1 MKFVDIKTSRV
12 SLTNEDEFVLDGA
25 IKVVEELLDH
35 IDELDGKTI
44 FKDPHYADADEY
56 ITVSEIEEALD
67 RLKFIREIYGIDW
80 NKKGL

>member
-12 SLTNEDEFVLDGA
+12 FLTDEDKFALDESINV
-25 IKVVEELLDH
+25 IKELIEH

-56 ITVSEIEEALD
+56 ITVSEIEEALE
-67 RLKFIREIYGIDW
+67 RLQFIREVYGID
-80 NKKGL
+80 